1 MPGSQTVEPNTIV
14 VALGGNAILQPGQKG
29 TVEEQS
35 ANVDKTCRQIA
46 EMVKAG
52 YRVVITHGNGPQV
65 GNILIQNAA
74 GQAQVPS
81 LPMDICGAESQGQIG
96 YMMQQSL
103 QNQLKDLRM
112 ATPVVSLVTQTVVD
126 ASDPAFAKPTKPVGP
141 FYTEAEARAAMAE
154 KGEVWTEDAGRGWR
168 KVVPSPNP
176 LRIVEQPAIRALVEA
191 GMIVISTGGGGIP
204 VIDDGGHYRGVEAVI
219 DKDLGG
225 ARLALDVKAD
235 VFMIL
240 TDVSKVALN
249 YRTPQQVNVDRMT
262 LSELGRYQTEGHF
275 KAGSMGPKVEA
286 ARRFVAG
293 GGHVAIIAS
302 LAEALEALTGRAGTR
317 IVGDEG
323 APRAG
328 GDGTATTETAAVGR

>member
-126 ASDPAFAKPTKPVGP
+126 A
-141 FYTEAEARAAMAE
+141 
-154 KGEVWTEDAGRGWR
+154 
-168 KVVPSPNP
+168 
-176 LRIVEQPAIRALVEA
+176 
-191 GMIVISTGGGGIP
+191 
-204 VIDDGGHYRGVEAVI
+204 
-219 DKDLGG
+219 
-225 ARLALDVKAD
+225 
-235 VFMIL
+235 
-240 TDVSKVALN
+240 
-249 YRTPQQVNVDRMT
+249 
-262 LSELGRYQTEGHF
+262 
-275 KAGSMGPKVEA
+275 
-286 ARRFVAG
+286 
-293 GGHVAIIAS
+293 
-302 LAEALEALTGRAGTR
+302 
-317 IVGDEG
+317 
-323 APRAG
+323 
-328 GDGTATTETAAVGR
+328 